1 MIKLSASQELGSIA
15 LTKKILFFLIA
26 ALNGCVMIPY
36 ETPEAHIQIQNDL
49 NITDENILGISETNW
64 CNYYY
69 GEIPDCRATQG
80 LGVLTKNGLIL
91 SLYKSKKYQHAF
103 TLSAADIRCTHTL
116 VSENS
121 PEIFYVFTDTQSFM
135 LAPITPSG
143 QMKIPMKQKIY
154 AYLNSQGATKLTGT
168 NVAFIEKTGDKNYSG
183 SILMV
188 GSTPVPYATSSDV
201 YRIINPCQA

>member
-1 MIKLSASQELGSIA
+1 MIKLSASQELGSIV
-15 LTKKILFFLIA
+15 LNKTILFFLIA

-36 ETPEAHIQIQNDL
+36 ETSEARAQIQSDL
-49 NITDENILGISETNW
+49 NITDEEILGISETNW

-69 GEIPDCRATQG
+69 GEIPSCRAIQG

-116 VSENS
+116 VSETS
-121 PEIFYVFTDTQSFM
+121 PEVFYVFTDTQSFM

-143 QMKIPMKQKIY
+143 QMNIPMKQKIY
-154 AYLNSQGATKLTGT
+154 AYLSSLGVTKLTGT

-201 YRIINPCQA
+201 YRIINPCQP

>member
-1 MIKLSASQELGSIA
+1 MIKLNASQGLGSVVLIK
-15 LTKKILFFLIA
+15 TILLFLIA

-36 ETPEAHIQIQNDL
+36 ETPEARAQIQSDL
-49 NITDENILGISETNW
+49 DITDEEILGISETNW

-69 GEIPDCRATQG
+69 GVIPSCKAMQG

-103 TLSAADIRCTHTL
+103 TLSVDDIRCTHTL
-116 VSENS
+116 VSENA
-121 PEIFYVFTDTQSFM
+121 PETFYVFTDTQSFM

-143 QMKIPMKQKIY
+143 KMNISMKQKIY
-154 AYLNSQGATKLTGT
+154 AYLSSQGVTKLTGA
-168 NVAFIEKTGDKNYSG
+168 NVAFIEKTGGKNYSG

-188 GSTPVPYATSSDV
+188 GSTPVPYVKSGDV
-201 YRIINPCQA
+201 YRIINPCQG